1 MPESPSDQ
9 SEVAIASA
17 KFLQDI
23 PPGDRR
29 ELAAETF
36 NFERQFPRFNWP
48 AVELYCS
55 DAKCGG
61 FRFADPAERSGA
73 QFTGFGQTLYLWCD
87 YHCRNCEKFLKRYAI
102 TVTAPEADYKTGFAL
117 KVGEFPLFGPHLP
130 SGVVELLGGD
140 SEYFLKGHRAEAQGL
155 GIAAFAYY
163 RRVVES
169 QRTHIFD
176 EIISA
181 AEHVGADAA
190 MIDRLKYLRQHW
202 RFQQSVDELKG
213 CLPQILLID
222 GQNPLELLH
231 PVLSDSIHDRTDEEA
246 LEIASEIRLVLINL
260 AERIALAKTQ
270 SDELRQAVAKLAA
283 RKAQRKK

>member
-1 MPESPSDQ
+1 M
-9 SEVAIASA
+9 A
-17 KFLQDI
+17 
-23 PPGDRR
+23 
-29 ELAAETF
+29 
-36 NFERQFPRFNWP
+36 
-48 AVELYCS
+48 AVELYCPNV
-55 DAKCGG
+55 KCGG
-61 FRFADPAERSGA
+61 LRFADPKSRSDVDFSGYD
-73 QFTGFGQTLYLWCD
+73 QEKYLWCA
-87 YHCRNCEKFLKRYAI
+87 YICRNCQTFLKLYAI
-102 TVTAPEADYKTGFAL
+102 AVSSPSGDEQSGSAL
-117 KVGEFPLFGPHLP
+117 KVGEYPLFGPYLP
-130 SGVVELLGGD
+130 AGVTELLGTD
-140 SEYFLKGHRAEAQGL
+140 ADYFLKGVRSEAQGL

-181 AEHVGADAA
+181 ADHVGADVA
-190 MIDRLKYLRQHW
+190 MIERLKHLRQHW

-231 PVLSDSIHDRTDEEA
+231 PVLSDSIHDRTEEEA

-270 SDELRQAVAKLAA
+270 SAELKQAVEKLAA
-283 RKAQRKK
+283 RKAHRKK